1 MAPYFKSD
9 TPFPYV
15 HVWETTLLANTSL
28 SSDSQVRSRGR
39 GRVRV
44 GVGVGVSGGVG
55 VGVGVGVRVSTP
67 LIGLIGRPLITHG
80 TCHLAYS
87 TQQSI
92 RLQIV
97 GSDRVGLTLTLTPT
111 LTSGIDLAGLTGVS
125 KQVLSIPQAEA

>member
-39 GRVRV
+39 GRV
-44 GVGVGVSGGVG
+44 GVG
-55 VGVGVGVRVSTP
+55 VGVGVSTP